1 VNLDIQEVIA
11 AYQAEISA
19 LISRAII
26 AETSV
31 KALQRRVAELES
43 KEAAD

>member
-1 VNLDIQEVIA
+1 MNLDIQEVIA
-11 AYQAEISA
+11 AYQAEIST
-19 LISRAII
+19 LLSRAII

-31 KALQRRVAELES
+31 KALQHRVAELES